1 MEVGTGPHPGQYPA
15 YPCTQPPGAWNNNV
29 PSQHLANTYSLAG
42 HGQPSPIPPGGQG
55 GQSAPVPSPLYPWM
69 RSQFGENFVHTNNQK
84 KYFCIIS
91 ELKNTKYKY
100 FQFNNKSDH
109 KQGYQEKIS

>member
-29 PSQHLANTYSLAG
+29 PSQHLANSYSLAG

-84 KYFCIIS
+84 K
-91 ELKNTKYKY
+91 
-100 FQFNNKSDH
+100 
-109 KQGYQEKIS
+109 